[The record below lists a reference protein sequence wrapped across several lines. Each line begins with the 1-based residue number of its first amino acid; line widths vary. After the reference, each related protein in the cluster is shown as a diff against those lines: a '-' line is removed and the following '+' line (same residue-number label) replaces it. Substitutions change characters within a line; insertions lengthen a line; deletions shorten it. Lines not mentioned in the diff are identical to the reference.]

1 MTQPT
6 DIILANLGAPS
17 GPGEVRPFLKN
28 LFCDPDIF
36 QFPFGK
42 PGQAFFSSLI
52 SILRAPKSRRFY
64 HAIGGGS
71 PLHKNTIKQAEKL
84 KNILHSQGDF
94 RIRIAQRYWNPFIAE
109 VAEDIR
115 RDGSEKIILLPL
127 YPHYSTTTTLSIV
140 NEWKRVAADLPEPQ
154 IIERFYTEPLYID
167 ACVEQIR
174 NTLTEFSVQPH
185 ILFSAHAIP
194 VQRVVEGDP
203 YEKEI
208 IDNMELIMDQFDRDY
223 SYSLCYQSKVGY
235 IKWLEP
241 KVETEIDRLVAEGI
255 GHILVFPISFV
266 SEHLETL
273 YELDIQKRDYALN
286 HGIREYH
293 RAATVQDSDLFIQT
307 LSKIILEKT
316 S

>member
-1 MTQPT
+1 M
-6 DIILANLGAPS
+6 
-17 GPGEVRPFLKN
+17 
-28 LFCDPDIF
+28 LF
-36 QFPFGK
+36 
-42 PGQAFFSSLI
+42 
-52 SILRAPKSRRFY
+52 R
-64 HAIGGGS
+64 
-71 PLHKNTIKQAEKL
+71 
-84 KNILHSQGDF
+84 SQGDF
-94 RIRIAQRYWNPFIAE
+94 RIRIAQRYWNPFIAD

-154 IIERFYTEPLYID
+154 IVERFYTEPLYID

-174 NTLTEFSVQPH
+174 NALTKFFAPPH
-185 ILFSAHAIP
+185 ILFSAHSIP

-208 IDNMELIMDQFDRDY
+208 IDNMELIMDQLGRDY
-223 SYSLCYQSKVGY
+223 SYSLCYQSKVGH

-241 KVETEIDRLVAEGI
+241 KVETEIDRLVAKGI
-255 GHILVFPISFV
+255 DRILIFPISFV

-273 YELDIQKRDYALN
+273 YELDIQKRNYALS
-286 HGIREYH
+286 HGIHEYH
-293 RAATVQDSDLFIQT
+293 RATTVQDSDLFIRT
-307 LSKIILEKT
+307 LAKIILEKT